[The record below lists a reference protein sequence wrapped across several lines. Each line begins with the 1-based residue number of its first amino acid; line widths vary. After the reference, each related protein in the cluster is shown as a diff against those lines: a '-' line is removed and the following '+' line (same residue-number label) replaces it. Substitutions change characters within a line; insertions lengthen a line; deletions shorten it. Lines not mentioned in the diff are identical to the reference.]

1 MKKQYELLN
10 MNNRLIWNFRDIGHT
25 MRHISEGKG
34 SQKRV
39 LIVLN
44 ELGVVTQ
51 RELTEKLG
59 IQPGSASE
67 VIGKLEAAG
76 LLIRTPS
83 ENDRRTTDVQL
94 TEKGKNAAQEAR
106 IQREERHIQMFACLS
121 DEEKSVLLSLLEKV
135 NAAWDRQYRTDE
147 AGQQAAMDRKGCAR
161 RHQSD
166 RRK

>member
-1 MKKQYELLN
+1 M
-10 MNNRLIWNFRDIGHT
+10 
-25 MRHISEGKG
+25 
-34 SQKRV
+34 
-39 LIVLN
+39 
-44 ELGVVTQ
+44 
-51 RELTEKLG
+51 
-59 IQPGSASE
+59 
-67 VIGKLEAAG
+67 
-76 LLIRTPS
+76 LIRTPS

-161 RHQSD
+161 RHQSG